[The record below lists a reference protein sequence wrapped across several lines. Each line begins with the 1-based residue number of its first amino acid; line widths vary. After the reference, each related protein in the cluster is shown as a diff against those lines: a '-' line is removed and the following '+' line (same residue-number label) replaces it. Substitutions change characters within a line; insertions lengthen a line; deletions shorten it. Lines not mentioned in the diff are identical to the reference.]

1 MSNLVRIGTA
11 GWAVPKACREAFPTE
26 GSGLARYAAIF
37 DAAEINTSF
46 YRPHRPST
54 YARWAETV
62 PDGFRFAVKLPRAI
76 THERRLVSARE
87 PLEVFLAEVSALGDR
102 LGPLLIQL
110 PPSLSFEPEAA
121 LPFLDDLRSR
131 FDRDVVIE
139 PRHAS
144 WFAPEV
150 DGSLD
155 ERRIARVAADPARV
169 PAAAEPGGWP
179 GLVYYRL
186 HGSPRMYYSAYP
198 ADVLDNMAARLKA
211 SAEAGIP
218 AWCMFDNTASGA
230 AAADALA
237 LKARLAG

>member
-1 MSNLVRIGTA
+1 
-11 GWAVPKACREAFPTE
+11 
-26 GSGLARYAAIF
+26 
-37 DAAEINTSF
+37 
-46 YRPHRPST
+46 
-54 YARWAETV
+54 
-62 PDGFRFAVKLPRAI
+62 
-76 THERRLVSARE
+76 
-87 PLEVFLAEVSALGDR
+87 VSALGDR

-110 PPSLSFEPEAA
+110 PPSLAFEPEAA
-121 LPFLDDLRSR
+121 QPFLDDLRSR
-131 FDRDVVIE
+131 FDGDVVIE

-237 LKARLAG
+237 LRARLAG